1 MWSYSSFVEKEQKI
15 KKIFLTVTQPDA
27 IAGVSIFTATLSINT
42 FTISMALSVYSA
54 HVTFIKHGNK
64 NYWMKTQPKEF
75 GVKGGTLIHKLRF
88 SSKYRMCCKGLLWSP
103 LVQCKSGYQRIQ
115 NVKRFVEEIINI
127 EGK

>member
-42 FTISMALSVYSA
+42 FTISMALSVSSA

-64 NYWMKTQPKEF
+64 NY
-75 GVKGGTLIHKLRF
+75 
-88 SSKYRMCCKGLLWSP
+88 
-103 LVQCKSGYQRIQ
+103 
-115 NVKRFVEEIINI
+115 
-127 EGK
+127 